1 MHDGYSTDL
10 QKGVNLALK
19 ANADIVTL
27 VGARIYDKPPT
38 DPTFPY
44 ILLGN
49 FQVNSED
56 TDGTLSA
63 FVTASIEAHSNSLA
77 GSISCQRVI
86 EAIRAVLHRCEQ
98 NVTLANHV
106 LVELIEQTAQ
116 VSRNPS
122 GVSFTGVAV
131 YRAYLDSK
139 NLAYVVGDYV
149 VGDYVKETP

>member
-1 MHDGYSTDL
+1 MADGYSLDL
-10 QKGVNLALK
+10 QRGVNLALK
-19 ANADIVTL
+19 ADAAIIAL

-38 DPTFPY
+38 QPTFPY

-49 FQVNSED
+49 FQVNNED
-56 TDGTLSA
+56 TTGTLAA

-77 GSISCQRVI
+77 GSVECQQVI
-86 EAIRAVLHRCEQ
+86 EAIRALLHRGET
-98 NVTLANHV
+98 NVTLANHT

-131 YRAYLDSK
+131 YRGYLD
-139 NLAYVVGDYV
+139 V
-149 VGDYVKETP
+149 